1 MTDLKIEHWPLSR
14 LRPYEKNPRK
24 NDHAVNRMVGVLK
37 EFGFRVPVLAK
48 SDGQL
53 VDGHLRYKA
62 ALEMGL
68 ETVPV
73 ILADDMTEAQ
83 IRAFRIMIN
92 RSATWAD
99 WDEDL
104 LLEELRALQLADF
117 DLSMTGFEDK
127 ELDQMLMELFPED
140 KDPDDVP
147 EPPEKP
153 VIRDGEIWHLGK
165 HRLMCGDATSLSDCR
180 RLLGDESLD
189 MVWTDPPYNVDYN
202 GKAGKIKNDKMDA
215 ESFERFLLTAFKSM
229 HECLRPGGAIYVAHS
244 EAGDGMVF
252 RRAFMATGFKLAACL
267 IWRKQTAVL
276 GRGDYHFQHE
286 PILYGWKRG
295 AAHRWYGNRK
305 QRSILE
311 VEMPEL
317 QEMADG
323 SWQLC
328 LGEKLYRVQGKALCI
343 EELAT
348 TVIDVPKPAKSDLH
362 PTMKPVALIEHMVAN
377 SSPRG
382 GIVGDFFGGSGSTLM
397 ACERMGRS
405 ARLMEIDPRFAEAII
420 RRWQEYSGND
430 AVRASDGLP
439 FSDLHGWGATGV
451 SIH

>member
-1 MTDLKIEHWPLSR
+1 MTIDRLQIEQWPITR

-24 NDHAVNRMVGVLK
+24 NDHVVNRMTEVLK

-48 SDGQL
+48 SDGEL
-53 VDGHLRYKA
+53 IDGHLRYKA
-62 ALEMGL
+62 AMAMGL

-73 ILADDMTEAQ
+73 IVADDMTEAQ

-104 LLEELRALQLADF
+104 LLQELRALQMADF
-117 DLSMTGFEDK
+117 DLSMTGFDDR
-127 ELDQMLMELFPED
+127 ELDQMLMDMVAGD

-147 EPPEKP
+147 ETPDDP
-153 VIRDGEIWHLGK
+153 VVRDGEIWLLGR
-165 HRLMCGDATSLSDCR
+165 HRLMCGDSTRLADCR
-180 RLLGDESLD
+180 RLLGDEQLD
-189 MVWTDPPYNVDYN
+189 MVWTDPPYNVDYQ
-202 GKAGKIKNDKMDA
+202 GKAGKIKNDKMGAQDFDA
-215 ESFERFLLTAFKSM
+215 FLMDAFKSM
-229 HECLRPGGAIYVAHS
+229 HEFLRPGGAIYVAHS
-244 EAGDGMVF
+244 EAGNGMSF
-252 RRAFMATGFKLAACL
+252 RQTFMSAGFKMAACL
-267 IWRKQTAVL
+267 IWRKQTAVM

-311 VEMPEL
+311 VAMPEMK
-317 QEMADG
+317 EMGDG
-323 SWQLC
+323 SWQFC
-328 LGEKLYRVQGKALCI
+328 LGDKLFRIQGEALCI

-348 TVIDVPKPAKSDLH
+348 TVFDVPKPAKSDLH
-362 PTMKPVALIEHMVAN
+362 PTMKPVALIERMVAN
-377 SSPRG
+377 SSPRS

-397 ACERMGRS
+397 ACERLGRS
-405 ARLMEIDPRFAEAII
+405 ARLMEIDPRFVEVII
-420 RRWQEYSGND
+420 SRWQNFSGDD

-439 FSDLHGWGATGV
+439 YKNLYGGQQV
-451 SIH
+451 